1 MSKGTRKAPSI
12 ALLIA
17 LATVSPLAMNI
28 VIPALPTMAED
39 LGTSYGTVQ
48 SVITLYLVALAVSQL
63 FLGPLSDR
71 FGRRPV
77 MIGGFV
83 AFVIGSL
90 ICATAGSAPMLILG
104 RILQAGGCVGLV
116 LGRAILRDL
125 YDRDRS
131 ASLIGYVTMA
141 MVVAPMLAPAIGGYV
156 IEVFDWRYLFW
167 ALLAL
172 GAGLIPIQLRYL
184 YETATPRRGRGP
196 SGAAADLLRESLEL
210 VRLRAFLGYALVM
223 AFGSGM
229 FFSFMVG
236 APYLVIEVMGRPPG
250 EYGLYF
256 ALASLGYM
264 FGNFLSGR
272 FAVRFGPDAMIFAGV
287 LLGVVGMALLWLLSG
302 LFTPVALFAP
312 MGVIAISNGLSMPSS
327 MASAI
332 SVRPDLAGTAFR
344 HRRRLPA
351 RDRRLARR
359 DRRQAASRHRLA
371 PDHHHDRLLPGI
383 LPRAPGRAP
392 ELRAL

>member
-1 MSKGTRKAPSI
+1 MTKGIRKAPSI

-39 LGTSYGTVQ
+39 LGTTYGTVQ

-77 MIGGFV
+77 MIAGFI

-90 ICATAGSAPMLILG
+90 VCATASSALVLILG

-156 IEVFDWRYLFW
+156 I
-167 ALLAL
+167 
-172 GAGLIPIQLRYL
+172 
-184 YETATPRRGRGP
+184 
-196 SGAAADLLRESLEL
+196 
-210 VRLRAFLGYALVM
+210 
-223 AFGSGM
+223 
-229 FFSFMVG
+229 
-236 APYLVIEVMGRPPG
+236 
-250 EYGLYF
+250 
-256 ALASLGYM
+256 
-264 FGNFLSGR
+264 
-272 FAVRFGPDAMIFAGV
+272 
-287 LLGVVGMALLWLLSG
+287 
-302 LFTPVALFAP
+302 
-312 MGVIAISNGLSMPSS
+312 
-327 MASAI
+327 
-332 SVRPDLAGTAFR
+332 
-344 HRRRLPA
+344 
-351 RDRRLARR
+351 
-359 DRRQAASRHRLA
+359 
-371 PDHHHDRLLPGI
+371 
-383 LPRAPGRAP
+383 
-392 ELRAL
+392 